1 MKRTTRVR
9 IDLDN
14 SDDQLRPGMFA
25 NVDLKIDGGEG
36 LTIPIDA
43 VLPTG
48 SRSLVFVDRGSGK
61 LEPRFIQVGRS
72 FTQTDANGEAS
83 YDEVLGGLSEGE
95 RVVSSANFLIDA
107 ESRIQGA
114 LKTWDDESETKEKKN
129 PASPAQSQK
138 PPMSQNVAPVLNSML
153 GAYDKIRDSL
163 AKDQLEGV
171 AGQAVA
177 LRGAIAQL
185 ISLTPDLMKD
195 EAYRKGMTKLQ
206 DTTKEFDA
214 DNLED
219 ARAQFGFFS
228 ADLIA
233 LFKLYPALIDHPL
246 YTVTCPMWK
255 ESPAQWLQT
264 TPQVKNPYLG
274 TQMPD
279 CGQVNGP
286 LQARK

>member
-1 MKRTTRVR
+1 M
-9 IDLDN
+9 
-14 SDDQLRPGMFA
+14 
-25 NVDLKIDGGEG
+25 
-36 LTIPIDA
+36 
-43 VLPTG
+43 
-48 SRSLVFVDRGSGK
+48 
-61 LEPRFIQVGRS
+61 
-72 FTQTDANGEAS
+72 
-83 YDEVLGGLSEGE
+83 
-95 RVVSSANFLIDA
+95 VSSANFLIDA

-114 LKTWDDESETKEKKN
+114 LKTWDNESETKVKKS

-138 PPMSQNVAPVLNSML
+138 PPMSQDVAPVLNSML

-177 LRGAIAQL
+177 LRDGIARL

-195 EAYRKGMTKLQ
+195 EAYRKGAIKLQ

-233 LFKLYPALIDHPL
+233 LFKLYPALIDHPV
-246 YTVTCPMWK
+246 YTITCPMWK

-264 TPQVKNPYLG
+264 TPQVRNPFLG
-274 TQMPD
+274 KQMPD

-286 LQARK
+286 LQALK

>member
-1 MKRTTRVR
+1 
-9 IDLDN
+9 
-14 SDDQLRPGMFA
+14 
-25 NVDLKIDGGEG
+25 
-36 LTIPIDA
+36 
-43 VLPTG
+43 
-48 SRSLVFVDRGSGK
+48 

-83 YDEVLGGLSEGE
+83 YDEVLEGLSEGE

-114 LKTWDDESETKEKKN
+114 LKTWDDESETKEKKS
-129 PASPAQSQK
+129 PATPAQSQR
-138 PPMSQNVAPVLNSML
+138 PPMSQDVAPALNSML
-153 GAYDKIRDSL
+153 GAYDRIHESL
-163 AKDQLEGV
+163 TKDQLEGV

-177 LRGAIAQL
+177 LRRSIIQLIAQ
-185 ISLTPDLMKD
+185 TPDLMKE
-195 EAYRKGMTKLQ
+195 EAYRKAVIKLQ

-233 LFKLYPALIDHPL
+233 FLKAYPAPIDHPL
-246 YTVTCPMWK
+246 YTITCPMWK

-264 TPQVKNPYLG
+264 TPQVKNPFLG
-274 TQMPD
+274 KQMPD

-286 LQARK
+286 LQALK